1 MALDDFY
8 KCHICGETKPVA
20 DMVPTLVTRCKECHV
35 NRGKENRTLVS
46 CPAVAMQS
54 NGLP

>member
-35 NRGKENRTLVS
+35 KRGKENGTLEG
-46 CPAVAMQS
+46 CAVGAMQP
-54 NGLP
+54 NGVR